1 MPAGRA
7 RLLDGS
13 ISPGPFS
20 LWRRIPVPSPSPT
33 DPPLFAFTDP
43 AEFSAALALDLLV
56 RPPVPSTDDTPPGS
70 GVTYCSRCAPSVP
83 DASISPVCRHAVTC
97 PHGIRLSTTCHDPA
111 VRVLGRIC
119 SAVLG
124 RDQVF
129 VDGGP
134 GRGQD
139 QGMQAF
145 MQAQGASLPHIP
157 DIVLEGF
164 DGPHTFTLVEVKTF
178 DPAGDTH
185 LASRHT
191 DRDRGAAHAYVA
203 ALSRRADYHVD
214 LTPLPARMRLV
225 VFSISTSGAIGPSG
239 QAFLR
244 ELGRRSSQHVPSLL
258 YPEATWAAPRMA
270 PFARMAI
277 VFAVRQ
283 GLAHAVVRDW
293 CRAAAYP
300 HAPPPPMAAAPPALP
315 LPMPVPGMA
324 PLAPV
329 AVPAGLFGA
338 P

>member
-1 MPAGRA
+1 M
-7 RLLDGS
+7 
-13 ISPGPFS
+13 
-20 LWRRIPVPSPSPT
+20 
-33 DPPLFAFTDP
+33 
-43 AEFSAALALDLLV
+43 
-56 RPPVPSTDDTPPGS
+56 
-70 GVTYCSRCAPSVP
+70 
-83 DASISPVCRHAVTC
+83 
-97 PHGIRLSTTCHDPA
+97 
-111 VRVLGRIC
+111 
-119 SAVLG
+119 
-124 RDQVF
+124 F

-145 MQAQGASLPHIP
+145 MQAQGAGLPHIP

-164 DGPHTFTLVEVKTF
+164 DGPGTFTLVEVKTF

-225 VFSISTSGAIGPSG
+225 VFSISTSGAIGPTG

-244 ELGRRSSQHVPSLL
+244 ELGRRSSQHIPSLL

-270 PFARMAI
+270 PFARMAV

-293 CRAAAYP
+293 RRTAAYP
-300 HAPPPPMAAAPPALP
+300 HAPPPPMAAAPPAL
-315 LPMPVPGMA
+315 
-324 PLAPV
+324 
-329 AVPAGLFGA
+329 
-338 P
+338 